1 MSAVWLKALQFPG
14 LDFALAGRFLKCEVL
29 HHLTSDTL
37 VILHVSGLC
46 YFLEMKKMPNFSVVI
61 YQTNK
66 AKQPG

>member
-1 MSAVWLKALQFPG
+1 MN
-14 LDFALAGRFLKCEVL
+14 LDFALAGRFLKSEVL

-37 VILHVSGLC
+37 VILPVSGL
-46 YFLEMKKMPNFSVVI
+46 EPEKMPKFSVVI